1 LPKSGSRISGVT
13 ETAGDF
19 RHQTKLGGTD
29 GHCKHRKKDA
39 ANGKVREK
47 GAIYTKADL
56 HDVPKGEEIHG
67 AARLSALLP

>member
-1 LPKSGSRISGVT
+1 
-13 ETAGDF
+13 
-19 RHQTKLGGTD
+19 LGGTD